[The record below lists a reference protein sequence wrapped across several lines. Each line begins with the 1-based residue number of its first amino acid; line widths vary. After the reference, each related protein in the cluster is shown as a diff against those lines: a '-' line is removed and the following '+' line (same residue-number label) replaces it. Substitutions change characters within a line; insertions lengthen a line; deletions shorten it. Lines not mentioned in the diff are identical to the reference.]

1 MSRSIVLPWT
11 LGFLL
16 LSTWSCANDPVRP
29 DPFTVRA
36 IPQEFASQVEQV
48 VRANNA
54 FTFDFYRAVRK
65 DETGNLFCS
74 PYSLATALSMTMAG
88 AAGETDAEMRRVL
101 LATLPEAN
109 LHLAA
114 GALIASLNRGTALLG
129 YELATAN
136 RVWAQEGLP
145 FLDTCLDILRTD
157 YLAELGTVDFTKDS
171 ESCRAGINAWVESR
185 THDRIPDLFPAGSID
200 ANTRMVLANAIYF
213 KGRWEVEFDP
223 AETRDHSFRVDA
235 ARSVTVPIMH
245 RELEARFGGDETVR
259 IVELPYQ
266 GKDLSMLVILPLAED
281 GLTAVEESLSV
292 EQLDAWMST
301 LESHTGN
308 VYLPRFRF
316 TAQFALNQVL
326 PGLGMPQAFD
336 PTRADFSDLD
346 GRRDLSLQAVVHK
359 AFIAVNEEGT
369 EAAAATGVSVG
380 IVSLP
385 PEFRADHPFLFL
397 IRDNVTGS
405 VLFLGRVED
414 PS

>member
-1 MSRSIVLPWT
+1 MTRTLVLPWT
-11 LGFLL
+11 LGSLL
-16 LSTWSCANDPVRP
+16 LSTWSCANDPARP

-36 IPQEFASQVEQV
+36 IPQEIAPQVEQV

-54 FTFDFYRAVRK
+54 FTFDFYKAVRK
-65 DETGNLFCS
+65 DVAGNLFCS

-101 LATLPEAN
+101 RATLPEAD
-109 LHLAA
+109 LHPAA

-136 RVWAQEGLP
+136 RIWAQEGFP
-145 FLDTCLDILRTD
+145 FLDACLGVLRND
-157 YLAELGTVDFTKDS
+157 YLAELGMVDFSKDP
-171 ESCRAGINAWVESR
+171 EACRATINAWVESR
-185 THDRIPDLFPAGSID
+185 THDRIRDLFPAGSID
-200 ANTRMVLANAIYF
+200 GNTRMVLANAIYF

-223 AETRDHSFRVDA
+223 AATRDLPFRVDA

-245 RELEARFGGDETVR
+245 RELETRFGGDETVR
-259 IVELPYQ
+259 IAELPYQ

-281 GLTAVEESLSV
+281 GLSAVEDSLSV
-292 EQLDAWMST
+292 ERLDAWMAT
-301 LESHTGN
+301 LESRTWN
-308 VYLPRFRF
+308 VYLPRFTF
-316 TAQFALNQVL
+316 TSQFALNQVL
-326 PGLGMPQAFD
+326 SGLGMPQAFD
-336 PTRADFSDLD
+336 PARADFSDLD
-346 GRRDLSLQAVVHK
+346 GRRDLSIQAVVHK
-359 AFIAVNEEGT
+359 AFVAVNEEGT

-397 IRDNVTGS
+397 IQDNLTGS
-405 VLFLGRVED
+405 VLFLGRVQD